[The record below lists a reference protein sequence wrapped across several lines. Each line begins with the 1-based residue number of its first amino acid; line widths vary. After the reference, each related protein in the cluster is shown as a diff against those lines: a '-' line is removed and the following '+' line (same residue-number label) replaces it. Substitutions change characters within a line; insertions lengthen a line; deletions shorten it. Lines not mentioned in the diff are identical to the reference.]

1 MSESNPF
8 FSIII
13 PTFNRS
19 ELIVTTLL
27 STLNQIY
34 DDLEVIVVDD
44 GGSDNTEQVV
54 SSLSNI
60 KIRYF
65 KKENGERGAARNFG
79 LKKATGNYVTFLDSD
94 DLLYPNYL
102 SEAIRFIKEKNLP
115 DFFYQGYNIVNK
127 KGEKILVVN
136 KLRSNS
142 KLDLILEGNFLACQ
156 GVFVKREIALKNLF
170 NDDYFLSGSED
181 YELWLRLSNRF
192 DLIQNPVVT
201 SALVEHEDRS
211 VININP
217 NNLIKRKELM
227 LSYLQ
232 LNEEFNTV
240 WKKYRHII
248 KSNAYSYISL
258 HLALANYKSLSLKYF
273 FLSVWFNPN
282 FLFKRRFLTIIKNL
296 L

>member
-1 MSESNPF
+1 MNEIL

-19 ELIVTTLL
+19 ELIVNTLL
-27 STLNQIY
+27 STLNQRY
-34 DDLEVIVVDD
+34 DVLEVIVVDD
-44 GGSDNTEQVV
+44 GGNDNTEQVV
-54 SSLSNI
+54 SSLSNT

-65 KKENGERGAARNFG
+65 KKKNGERGAARNFG
-79 LKKATGNYVTFLDSD
+79 LKKANGNYVTFLDSD

-102 SEAIRFIKEKNLP
+102 SEAIRFIKEKNAP
-115 DFFYQGYNIVNK
+115 DFFYQGYNIINK

-136 KLRSNS
+136 KLRSIPR
-142 KLDLILEGNFLACQ
+142 LDLIVEGNFLACQ
-156 GVFVKREIALKNLF
+156 GVFIKREIALRNLF
-170 NDDYFLSGSED
+170 NEDYSLSGSED

-217 NNLIKRKELM
+217 NNLIKRKKLM

-232 LNEEFNTV
+232 LNEEFKTV
-240 WKKYRHII
+240 WKKYRRII

-258 HLALANYKSLSLKYF
+258 HLALSNYKLLSFKYL
-273 FLSVWFNPN
+273 FLSVWINPT
-282 FLFKRRFLTIIKNL
+282 FIFKRRFLAIVKNQF
-296 L
+296 